1 MVLVRICGRIGRN
14 VVGLRFVDTLARK
27 RGCWGG
33 IASVH
38 ACVGICTKVMHTCLF
53 ILNYG
58 EYHT

>member
-1 MVLVRICGRIGRN
+1 MVLVRICGRIGRT
-14 VVGLRFVDTLARK
+14 VVGLRFVDTLERK

-38 ACVGICTKVMHTCLF
+38 ACVGIYKLCTCLF

>member
-1 MVLVRICGRIGRN
+1 MVLVRIFGRIGRN

-38 ACVGICTKVMHTCLF
+38 ACVGIYTKLMHTHVYLF
-53 ILNYG
+53 
-58 EYHT
+58 